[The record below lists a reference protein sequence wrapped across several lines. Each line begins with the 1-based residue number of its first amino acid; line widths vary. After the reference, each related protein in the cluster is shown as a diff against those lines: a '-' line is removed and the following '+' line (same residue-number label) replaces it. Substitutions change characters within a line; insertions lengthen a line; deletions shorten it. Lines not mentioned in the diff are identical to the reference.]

1 MKTKEQ
7 NKMNEEKRNEESKDL
22 LETLFPN
29 YLEFVR
35 LTKSYLYL
43 TYYDKHLMLI
53 DYVNF
58 YNFEEEYD
66 VQNENVLSV
75 LSETVNHIFGLLCR
89 IYNLKMIKN
98 KRKETKEWDSIYQ
111 ELKKLGMTVI
121 LGLPI
126 DNWLNE
132 YVITEESKFIN
143 SLINSMGYKIPTTG
157 KLIEYKNC
165 NPGLSEEKLEYLN
178 KQIIR

>member
-35 LTKSYLYL
+35 LTKSNLYL

-53 DYVNF
+53 DYVD
-58 YNFEEEYD
+58 YYDFEVQYD
-66 VQNENVLSV
+66 VQTEDVLSE
-75 LSETVNHIFGLLCR
+75 LHETVNHIFGLLCR

-111 ELKKLGMTVI
+111 ELKKLGMTVV
-121 LGLPI
+121 LSFPI

-132 YVITEESKFIN
+132 HVITEESKFLN
-143 SLINSMGYKIPTTG
+143 LLINTMGYKIPSKIKTD
-157 KLIEYKNC
+157 
-165 NPGLSEEKLEYLN
+165 
-178 KQIIR
+178 